1 MTGCCRANRCVSE
14 IQIRAAE
21 PGDAE
26 AMYEIMRGPTVVAN
40 TLQLPW
46 RPLELQRE
54 RLQNQ
59 PGVHRLVALI
69 DGQVVG
75 NLSLHQN
82 QGPRR
87 RDVATF
93 GMVVH
98 EAFHNRGIGSALM
111 AAMIEL
117 ADGWL
122 GIRRIEMEVWTDNLA
137 AIHLYEKFGF
147 VKEGT
152 ARQFAHRSGKLVDA
166 FFMARIKP

>member
-1 MTGCCRANRCVSE
+1 VPE

-26 AMYEIMRGPTVVAN
+26 AMHAIMSGPTVIAN

-46 RPLELQRE
+46 RPLDLQRE

-59 PGVHRLVALI
+59 RGVHRLVAVI

-87 RDVATF
+87 RDVASF
-93 GMVVH
+93 GMAVH
-98 EAFHNRGIGSALM
+98 EAFHNRGVGSALM

-137 AIHLYEKFGF
+137 AVHLYEKFGF

-152 ARQFAHRSGKLVDA
+152 ARQFAHRASGLVDA
-166 FFMARIKP
+166 FYMARIRP